1 MAFPT
6 SSLIARTTSEAPSS
20 ERIQITWLLVILACI
35 FFVTN
40 MIDPLMPREIVDEKI
55 D

>member
-1 MAFPT
+1 MTFT
-6 SSLIARTTSEAPSS
+6 SSSLIARATSEAPSS
-20 ERIQITWLLVILACI
+20 ERIQLTWLLVMLACI

-40 MIDPLMPREIVDEKI
+40 MIDPLIQREIVDEKI